1 MTGDIIHNPKH
12 DLNNFW
18 YDKLNKLNKS
28 QQFKDLNELVV
39 LITSLYEI
47 EKSFNLL
54 LREINHKLDLINHK
68 LNSLQPSPKEE
79 LTELDKNILEF
90 IRKMEIVDAEDIR
103 RYFNYK
109 GKNAASARLN
119 HLYKLGYLLKIR
131 EGKKV
136 KYKLVGDLQ
145 NNSAISSP

>member
-1 MTGDIIHNPKH
+1 MQPFRDE
-12 DLNNFW
+12 LNNFW
-18 YDKLNKLNKS
+18 YDKLNKLNKA
-28 QQFKDLNELVV
+28 QQLKDLSELVI
-39 LITSLYEI
+39 LISSLYEI

-54 LREINHKLDLINHK
+54 LREINHKLDLIVNK
-68 LNSLQPSPKEE
+68 LNALQPSPKEE

-90 IRKMEIVDAEDIR
+90 IRKMEEVDAEEIR

-119 HLYKLGYLLKIR
+119 HLYKLGYLSKIR

-136 KYKLVGDLQ
+136 KYRLVGDLQ
-145 NNSAISSP
+145 NNSAISSPHK